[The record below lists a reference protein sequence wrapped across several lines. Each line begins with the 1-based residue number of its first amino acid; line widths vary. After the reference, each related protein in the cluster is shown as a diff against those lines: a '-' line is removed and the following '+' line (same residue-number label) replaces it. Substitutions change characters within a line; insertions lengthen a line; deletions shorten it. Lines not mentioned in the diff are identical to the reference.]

1 LNGGVCPIKAFPM
14 LGDCGSRLHKR
25 ERSISWDAVVVCR
38 VDRPGCWSHAGDV
51 ALEPGRREAR
61 TWARKIHDAGL
72 DFTESDETNIA
83 YAQSIILLAAK
94 AANSN
99 SHRGTRPA
107 SRRRTNRA

>member
-1 LNGGVCPIKAFPM
+1 M

-107 SRRRTNRA
+107 NRRRTNRA